1 MTTTLKQ
8 NKTPLKAKKKTRD
21 ICAQYGVST
30 ITVWRWVRDGRLSK
44 PQKINGRN
52 YWPADAEPLSDEQ
65 VA

>member
-8 NKTPLKAKKKTRD
+8 NKAPLKVKKRTSD
-21 ICAQYGVST
+21 FCAQYGVTTVT
-30 ITVWRWVRDGRLSK
+30 IWRWVRDHRLQP

-52 YWPADAEPLSDEQ
+52 YWPADAEPLNDDE